1 MNIEGK
7 ELEVKFMLS
16 RREEMVGKLNSLAK
30 ITAARV
36 LEVNLRFD
44 TDDRVLTSMGKVL
57 RLRRDSRSRI
67 TYKGPG
73 IVEGGASLRQ
83 ELEFGVSDFDTA
95 KAVFEALGYQ
105 VYTIYEKYRTT
116 YQLENTEVDLDELPT
131 GDFLEIEGEDPKSI
145 QKIANLLG
153 LSWETRIMES
163 YLVLFE
169 RLRVKLGLDIRDLS
183 FENFKDMKISP
194 DMMGIKVADQA

>member
-16 RREEMVGKLNSLAK
+16 RREDMVGKLNSLAK